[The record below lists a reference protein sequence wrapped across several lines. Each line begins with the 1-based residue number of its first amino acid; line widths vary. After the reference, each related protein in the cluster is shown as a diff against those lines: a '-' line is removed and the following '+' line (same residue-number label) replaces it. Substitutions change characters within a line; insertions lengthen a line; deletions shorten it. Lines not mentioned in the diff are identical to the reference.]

1 MHIYAISPKETIS
14 KIWARSLF
22 YSDNRQPNITSWVNT
37 YFLKQAQIWKSRD
50 DYTFSRQ
57 IGQILGFKDKLAS
70 FNKLFVKTVRT
81 NINKTTSSPAVLKL
95 TSNQMV
101 HAKIM

>member
-1 MHIYAISPKETIS
+1 MHIYAIIPKKTIS

-22 YSDNRQPNITSWVNT
+22 YSDNRQPNIISWVDT
-37 YFLKQAQIWKSRD
+37 SFLKRTQIWKSRD
-50 DYTFSRQ
+50 DYTFSGQ

-95 TSNQMV
+95 TSNQIV
-101 HAKIM
+101 YAKII

>member
-1 MHIYAISPKETIS
+1 MHIYAIIPKKTIS

-22 YSDNRQPNITSWVNT
+22 YSDNRQPNIIRWVDTSLLMRT
-37 YFLKQAQIWKSRD
+37 QIWKSR

-81 NINKTTSSPAVLKL
+81 NIKKTTSSPAVLKL

-101 HAKIM
+101 HAKII